1 MQAEAFVQ
9 SLSKF
14 MGLRAMRLLQLIGV
28 LLFVPG
34 ALAFF
39 WFLNRGTDS
48 PLVYLTAVS
57 MYLGLALA
65 LYATVILWV
74 DD

>member
-1 MQAEAFVQ
+1 
-9 SLSKF
+9 
-14 MGLRAMRLLQLIGV
+14 MRLLQLIGV

-34 ALAFF
+34 AFAFF

-48 PLVYLTAVS
+48 PLVYLTAAS

>member
-1 MQAEAFVQ
+1 
-9 SLSKF
+9 
-14 MGLRAMRLLQLIGV
+14 MRLLQLLGV

-34 ALAFF
+34 ALAL
-39 WFLNRGTDS
+39 FLLLKEGAQS
-48 PLVYLTAVS
+48 YLVYPAAVS

-65 LYATVILWV
+65 LYATVILWT